1 MAMHKFLLNLQ
12 SKNAAAPSQSS
23 LRGADKL
30 HSLRNAAEDSRAPSC
45 SHLWAA
51 ISAAQ
56 QLSSPAKGG
65 GSRARLSAE
74 TAF

>member
-12 SKNAAAPSQSS
+12 SKNAAALSQSS

-30 HSLRNAAEDSRAPSC
+30 RSAAEDSRAPSC